1 MFWVTDLKQLALECG
16 FTVAEPL
23 DVSTLEFLPEV
34 RSMCAAGRCQKYGT
48 NWSCPPACGT
58 LEEIAARAG
67 RYQHG
72 VLLQTVG
79 EREDSYDFESMMEV
93 ERENRR
99 HFDAL
104 LDQLRALNVDALPM
118 SAGTCT
124 RCEACTYPDAPCRFP
139 DTLAPSMEACGLFV
153 SKVCKD
159 NGVPY
164 YYGDDKIAYTC
175 CVLY

>member
-1 MFWVTDLKQLALECG
+1 MADFKQLALECG
-16 FTVAEPL
+16 FTVAEEL
-23 DVSTLEFLPEV
+23 DVSTLKFLPEV
-34 RSMCAAGRCQKYGT
+34 RSMCASGRCRKFGT

-58 LEEIAARAG
+58 LEEIAARAA
-67 RYQHG
+67 RYRRG
-72 VLLQTVG
+72 LLLQTVG
-79 EREDSYDFESMMEV
+79 DREDSYDFESMAEA

-104 LDQLRALNVDALPM
+104 LEKLRALGADVLPM

-124 RCEACTYPDAPCRFP
+124 RCETCTYPDAPCRFP
-139 DTLAPSMEACGLFV
+139 HTLAPSMEACGLFV

-175 CVLY
+175 CLLY